1 MELLRYSSN
10 AWGQK
15 AIEGLSWD
23 LLWFFFGAGI
33 AIIVLH
39 ALYRFFFAPNREA

>member
-15 AIEGLSWD
+15 ILEGISWD
-23 LLWFFFGAGI
+23 LLPVFFGLALVF
-33 AIIVLH
+33 IVIH
-39 ALYRFFFAPNREA
+39 AVWSFFIPPRR